1 MHGEQNIII
10 RNYYVLLVFRF
21 MTLSLWAGGFPTFRR
36 NMLLSSSES
45 LSICVDNFTLKMKA
59 KQTSETSG
67 TTRPTTKDQFS
78 EDLRLQP
85 LGCISYL

>member
-1 MHGEQNIII
+1 
-10 RNYYVLLVFRF
+10 
-21 MTLSLWAGGFPTFRR
+21 
-36 NMLLSSSES
+36 
-45 LSICVDNFTLKMKA
+45 MKA

-85 LGCISYL
+85 LGCISYLWYFACQHTGCCQPL